1 MGEISPRMKAR
12 NNKTHAEA
20 LVRRE
25 KVFELRLAGL
35 NFRQIAEQV
44 GISHVRAQAHFKKAI
59 EERAAHLGE
68 LADKHI
74 VMELERLDKLI
85 LAHWA
90 DRGRPQN
97 AAIILRCMDTKSRLL
112 GLNAPTKVEHDHKGT
127 IEVEDA
133 EARRKRIMEE
143 TADSVAGMTPEQL
156 TAAAADFLGG

>member
-1 MGEISPRMKAR
+1 
-12 NNKTHAEA
+12 
-20 LVRRE
+20 VRRE

-44 GISHVRAQAHFKKAI
+44 GCSHVTAIKHFRKAL
-59 EERAAHLGE
+59 EERSARVDE
-68 LADKHI
+68 LKEKH
-74 VMELERLDKLI
+74 VVVELERLEKII
-85 LAHWA
+85 LAHWP